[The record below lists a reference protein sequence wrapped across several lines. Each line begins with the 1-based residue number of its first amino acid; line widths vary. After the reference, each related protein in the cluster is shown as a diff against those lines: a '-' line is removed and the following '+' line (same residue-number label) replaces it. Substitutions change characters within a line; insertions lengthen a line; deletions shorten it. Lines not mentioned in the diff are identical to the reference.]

1 MRSLPSLQGVCCI
14 KLALAQA
21 GRILKMPQT
30 ARATATQSPILL
42 RETIGTIAVLT
53 LNRPE
58 ARNSLSEA
66 MIAELHAALNDVR
79 DDKNVRA
86 LVIAANGPA
95 FSAGHDMKELTA
107 RRSDADRGRA
117 YFGMIMNACS
127 AMMQAIVH
135 LPKPVVASVQGV
147 ATAAGC
153 QLVAS
158 CDLAVASEAA
168 SFATPGVD
176 IGLFCSTPM
185 VALSRNVPRKQAME
199 MLLTGEPVPAA
210 TARDI
215 GLVNRVVPAGQER
228 EAAIALAQK
237 VALKSAYTVKLG
249 KEAFYRQA
257 EMSLAAA
264 YRYAAEVMTEN
275 MMARDAEEGIGAFIE
290 KREPKWEDR

>member
-1 MRSLPSLQGVCCI
+1 M
-14 KLALAQA
+14 AA
-21 GRILKMPQT
+21 QT
-30 ARATATQSPILL
+30 ARAPAPQTPILL
-42 RETIGTIAVLT
+42 RETLGSIAVLT
-53 LNRPE
+53 LNRPQ
-58 ARNSLSEA
+58 ARNSLSEGL
-66 MIAELHAALNDVR
+66 IAELHAALR
-79 DDKNVRA
+79 DIHDDASVRA
-86 LVIAANGPA
+86 VVLAANGSA

-107 RRSDADRGRA
+107 RRADADRGRA
-117 YFGMIMNACS
+117 YFAGIMTACS
-127 AMMQAIVH
+127 AMMQAIVR
-135 LPKPVVASVQGV
+135 LPKPVVAAVQGV

-158 CDLAVASEAA
+158 CDLAVASEEA

-199 MLLTGEPVPAA
+199 MLLTGESIAA
-210 TARDI
+210 TTARDI
-215 GLVNRVVPAGQER
+215 GLINRVVAAGTER
-228 EAAIALAQK
+228 DAAIALAQK
-237 VALKSAYTVKLG
+237 VARKSAYTVKLG

-257 EMSLAAA
+257 EMSLADA